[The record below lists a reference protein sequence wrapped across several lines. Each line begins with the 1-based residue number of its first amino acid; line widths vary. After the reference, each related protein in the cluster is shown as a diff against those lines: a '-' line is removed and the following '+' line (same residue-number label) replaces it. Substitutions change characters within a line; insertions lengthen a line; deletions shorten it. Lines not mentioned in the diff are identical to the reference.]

1 MHDAIKLEAAG
12 RPTAV
17 IVTSE
22 FLHEAELQRDML
34 GMSDLGPV
42 VIEHPLSTLTD
53 KEIEERARQAADQC
67 VAVWL
72 DGCR

>member
-1 MHDAIKLEAAG
+1 MHDAIKLEAAA

-22 FLHEAELQRDML
+22 FLHEAELQRDVL
-34 GMSDLGPV
+34 GMSNLDLV

-53 KEIEERARQAADQC
+53 QEMEERARQAADQC

-72 DGCR
+72 GGRG